1 MIATIYNETYNEIG
15 AAYSWHNV
23 IEFICMRAVMERG
36 KEIITYVY
44 PKEDE
49 ELTSRIVARC
59 EIETN
64 KIKIDWQ
71 PGDEAAR
78 AAIAAKQSEV
88 DRAEITD

>member
-1 MIATIYNETYNEIG
+1 MIAKIYNENYKEIG
-15 AAYSWHNV
+15 AAESWQNV
-23 IEFICMRAVMERG
+23 IEFICRRAVMERG

-64 KIKIDWQ
+64 IIKIDWQ
-71 PGDEAAR
+71 PEDEAAR
-78 AAIAAKQSEV
+78 AALAAKQSEA
-88 DRAEITD
+88 DK